1 VTSRGSHFTIFYRK
15 AVFLS
20 SWCLEHLSKKS
31 TFFFFHIPFWVI
43 ILKYYKTERRHEKPK
58 KKLMYLYFVFVV
70 DWGSLRRADL
80 LDKTL
85 MLGKME
91 GGRRRGWQRTRW
103 LDGITD
109 SVDMSSSKLLE
120 MVKDREA
127 WFAAVHGVEKS
138 WTWLSDWTTTTQ
150 ERKKWRDHGSVSA
163 LQPSQSPSSP
173 HGQGWLKK
181 QHRESSGDEWQW

>member
-1 VTSRGSHFTIFYRK
+1 MLRTFIWKIHILFFPHS
-15 AVFLS
+15 FLS
-20 SWCLEHLSKKS
+20 YY
-31 TFFFFHIPFWVI
+31 I
-43 ILKYYKTERRHEKPK
+43 KYYKTERRHKKPK

-70 DWGSLRRADL
+70 DWVSLRRADS

-103 LDGITD
+103 LDGMTD
-109 SVDMSSSKLLE
+109 SVDMSLSKLLE

-127 WFAAVHGVEKS
+127 WCAAVHGVTKS
-138 WTWLSDWTTTTQ
+138 WTWLSDWTTTIQ
-150 ERKKWRDHGSVSA
+150 ERKKWRDHGSISA

-173 HGQGWLKK
+173 HGAGLAQKAT
-181 QHRESSGDEWQW
+181 